1 MEAAYPGLRNSPSG
15 STAATGFAYNLL
27 MPIEYTIDH
36 EKCFVHAQ
44 VLGVITLKD
53 IEDFT
58 DVVVAQNAL
67 TYRKLFDG
75 SRGDGTYTDDD
86 VMTLAARAAAYA
98 SLAKRGPLALV
109 PRPGAGADLARRY
122 VNLGKFTGQARIFDT
137 ADEALTWLEAQP
149 EGEP

>member
-1 MEAAYPGLRNSPSG
+1 
-15 STAATGFAYNLL
+15 
-27 MPIEYTIDH
+27 MPIEYKIDH
-36 EKCFVHAQ
+36 DKRFVHAR

-58 DVVVAQNAL
+58 DIVVAQNAL

-75 SRGDGTYTDDD
+75 SQGDGTYNDQD
-86 VMTLAARAAAYA
+86 VMALAARAAAYA

-109 PRPGAGADLARRY
+109 PRPGVGAELAKRY
-122 VNLGKFTGQARIFDT
+122 VNLGKFTGEARIFDS
-137 ADEALTWLEAQP
+137 ADEALNWLEAQP

>member
-1 MEAAYPGLRNSPSG
+1 
-15 STAATGFAYNLL
+15 
-27 MPIEYTIDH
+27 MPIEYKIDH
-36 EKCFVHAQ
+36 DKRFVHAR

-58 DVVVAQNAL
+58 DIVVAQNAL

-75 SRGDGTYTDDD
+75 SQGDGTYNDQD
-86 VMTLAARAAAYA
+86 VMALAARAAAYA

-109 PRPGAGADLARRY
+109 PRPGVGAELAKRY
-122 VNLGKFTGQARIFDT
+122 VNLGKFTGEARIFDS
-137 ADEALTWLEAQP
+137 ADEALKWLEAQP